1 MVRASLVKSDFLMR
15 SLGRPNRDQI
25 VSMRPEELTTLEAL
39 DLANGQTLTR
49 ALEQGAARLAAQ
61 TWASPADLITH
72 LYQRTLAR
80 PPSPGERR
88 AAAELLGPQP
98 AAPAIAD
105 LLWALLM
112 QPEFLYVH

>member
-1 MVRASLVKSDFLMR
+1 FLMR

-61 TWASPADLITH
+61 PWPDPAALITH
-72 LYQRTLAR
+72 LYARTLAR
-80 PPSPGERR
+80 PPEPGERR
-88 AAAELLGPQP
+88 AAAELLGPQLT
-98 AAPAIAD
+98 APGIAD